1 MALKIRWCR
10 FTFIRLYKTFSTSGI
25 QYSGSLCMMRLQE
38 APEHPPQ
45 PPTHPLYYLTVWGAL
60 CSINQY
66 KSPSEIMDIR
76 RRCTR
81 PHSCPNHRSG
91 TCTRAR
97 FLVCLWCF
105 QDCCMFQLFVA
116 LKSDS
121 LPLSSRLFTARMQ
134 PLQTAIKLSNKK
146 RKKTYRFSTSEL
158 RTRLLISNVCF
169 VSTQRKK

>member
-1 MALKIRWCR
+1 MALKIRRCR

-25 QYSGSLCMMRLQE
+25 QYSGSLCMMWLQE
-38 APEHPPQ
+38 ATEHPPTPPPQ

-60 CSINQY
+60 CFINQY
-66 KSPSEIMDIR
+66 KSPSEMMDIR

-81 PHSCPNHRSG
+81 THSCPNHRSG

-105 QDCCMFQLFVA
+105 QDCCVFQLFVA
-116 LKSDS
+116 LNSDS

-134 PLQTAIKLSNKK
+134 PLQTAIKLPNKK
-146 RKKTYRFSTSEL
+146 KERKHTASVDL
-158 RTRLLISNVCF
+158 N
-169 VSTQRKK
+169 